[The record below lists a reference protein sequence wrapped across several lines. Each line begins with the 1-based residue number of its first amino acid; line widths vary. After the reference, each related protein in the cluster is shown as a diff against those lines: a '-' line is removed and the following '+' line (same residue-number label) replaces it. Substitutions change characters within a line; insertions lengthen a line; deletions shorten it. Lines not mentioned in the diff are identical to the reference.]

1 MSEKRKNKKKTIL
14 WISILAAVAVLAL
27 VVILVI
33 VPNIRKNKV
42 MAIKDGMMQNRQSTI
57 ALEKQDLIS
66 SISATGTIE
75 AAKSRSVS
83 ASSNGMEVVKVCV
96 SVGDTVKKG
105 DQLVVFDTADL
116 EDNLKEAKENL
127 SDVTE
132 EADDSI
138 SEAKEKL
145 VKAKSEVTEAKNA
158 VSETR
163 KEYQKA
169 KKAGRGEETQKKEAY
184 SQAVSALEQKQEA
197 CEQAESQVKSAK
209 KNKEKTIKEAKQ
221 KVTQA
226 KKALEQCAVTAPIA
240 GLVTQMS
247 VEKGDMYAGGT
258 IAQIQDVSS
267 YMITTSVDEYDIS
280 SVKTGQRVVILTEA
294 TGDDELEG
302 VITFVSPT
310 KGSAN
315 MNGMNSGSDGY
326 TVEIS
331 LKEADERLKLDMT
344 AKCSIVLEEA
354 KDVYAVPYDAVYEK
368 EDGSRV
374 IRVVDT
380 DGRDMQQ
387 ADGNYTEVTV
397 TVGMETDYYV
407 EISGEGLTEG
417 MKVLMETETPDAT
430 DDKDETEFGFPGMQ
444 GAGGDMPGG
453 QSMPG
458 GGGDRGNGGGAPSMP
473 GQ

>member
-1 MSEKRKNKKKTIL
+1 MSDKRKSKKKTIL

-27 VVILVI
+27 IVVFVI
-33 VPNIRKNKV
+33 VPAVGKNKK
-42 MAIKDGMMQNRQSTI
+42 MSIKDGMMQNRQSTI

-105 DQLVVFDTADL
+105 DRLVEFDASDL
-116 EDNLKEAKENL
+116 EDNLKEAKEDL
-127 SDVTE
+127 SDVTS

-138 SEAKEKL
+138 DEAKEKL
-145 VKAKSEVTEAKNA
+145 AKSKSDVTDAKNA
-158 VSETR
+158 VSVAK
-163 KEYQKA
+163 KEYQQA

-197 CEQAESQVKSAK
+197 CEQAETQVKTAK
-209 KNKEKTIKEAKQ
+209 KNKEKTVKEAEK

-240 GLVTQMS
+240 GMVTQLN
-247 VEKGDMYAGGT
+247 VEKGDQYAGGS

-280 SVKTGQRVVILTEA
+280 SVKAGQRVVILTEA

-354 KDVYAVPYDAVYEK
+354 NDVFAVPYDAVYEK

-374 IRVVDT
+374 IRVADSTARDT
-380 DGRDMQQ
+380 KKTGE
-387 ADGNYTEVTV
+387 NYTEVTV

-407 EISGEGLTEG
+407 EISGDGLAEG
-417 MKVLMETETPDAT
+417 MQVLMETETPDAT
-430 DDKDETEFGFPGMQ
+430 DEKDETEFGFPGMQ

-453 QSMPG
+453 QGMPG